1 MQEINKYTVFNIREY
16 LNTENPELGESELF
30 HVLSGF
36 SCSMNPDVERFVKKQ
51 SVEFAKKQQSVTY
64 LVFSTEDAELLGY
77 FAITIKPITVNAEPF
92 SNTTKRKLAR
102 VSELNGQNGTY
113 NLALLSFYH
122 DNGFQ
127 QFDSRLTES
136 ADREPHELIQF
147 LKILK

>member
-30 HVLSGF
+30 HVLSEF
-36 SCSMNPDVERFVKKQ
+36 SCSMDPDVERFVKKQ

-64 LVFSTEDAELLGY
+64 LVFSTEEAELLGY

-92 SNTTKRKLAR
+92 SNTTKRKLAG